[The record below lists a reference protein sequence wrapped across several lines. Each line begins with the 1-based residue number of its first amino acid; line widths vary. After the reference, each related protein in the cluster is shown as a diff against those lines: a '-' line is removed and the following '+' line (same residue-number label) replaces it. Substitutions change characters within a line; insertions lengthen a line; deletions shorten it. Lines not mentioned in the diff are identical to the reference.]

1 MSISRRT
8 ARPLRALGVAAASA
22 ALALGA
28 AGTALAC
35 DISEFSAEAKCVD
48 GNGVIVVT
56 DKDASGTP
64 AVVTVFLENNGAD
77 VKRIGT
83 PRSVKGASR
92 GATVSF
98 TEDWQPNAEYRVRVK
113 AGGKLVDDDIEPNL
127 RTPSA
132 ACASAAPSAP
142 ASPAKPGTPT
152 QSATA
157 TPSAPATSA
166 APSTPAARTPV
177 PAPSQSSTAPAGTTV
192 DNAPSPAAGDSHLA
206 ETGTSSRTP
215 LIAGIAVALVVVGGG
230 AVFYGLRRRGTGSG
244 R

>member
-8 ARPLRALGVAAASA
+8 ARPLRVLGVAAASA
-22 ALALGA
+22 AVALGT

-35 DISEFSAEAKCVD
+35 DISEFSAEAKCLD

-77 VKRIGT
+77 VKRIGSPQT
-83 PRSVKGASR
+83 VQGTAK

-98 TEDWQPNAEYRVRVK
+98 AEAWEPNAEYRVHVK
-113 AGGKLVDDDIEPNL
+113 AGGKLVDADIEPNL

-132 ACASAAPSAP
+132 ACAPAAPSTP
-142 ASPAKPGTPT
+142 ATPS
-152 QSATA
+152 QPATA

-166 APSTPAARTPV
+166 APSTPAAGTPT
-177 PAPSQSSTAPAGTTV
+177 PSQSSTAPAGTTV
-192 DNAPSPAAGDSHLA
+192 DNAPSPAAGDSNLA
-206 ETGTSSRTP
+206 ETGASSNTG
-215 LIAGIAVALVVVGGG
+215 LIVGIAVALVVVGGG
-230 AVFYGLRRRGTGSG
+230 AVFYGMRRRGAGSG